1 MLLPLQNHFP
11 AGDRIKPICLL
22 LCKRKWWVQFSSI
35 SSVDRHRDW
44 KDRALPAISQLC
56 FLVGHNFHVFM
67 FLRNTC
73 HMYLFLLFL
82 KYTSLHGTALCL
94 ESELCASS
102 QVFTQRWG
110 WPLKAASR
118 TAIHRT
124 AHTPHSPCIICNES
138 EPQKWALV
146 NRGEVSS
153 CCSGW
158 WLPSSHIGWCKYQA
172 SSWNWHS

>member
-11 AGDRIKPICLL
+11 AGDRLKPICLL

-118 TAIHRT
+118 TAIRRT
-124 AHTPHSPCIICNES
+124 AHTPHTPLHHLQWVRTPEMSTCE
-138 EPQKWALV
+138 QG
-146 NRGEVSS
+146 RGF
-153 CCSGW
+153 
-158 WLPSSHIGWCKYQA
+158 LLLLRLMAAPAAI
-172 SSWNWHS
+172 